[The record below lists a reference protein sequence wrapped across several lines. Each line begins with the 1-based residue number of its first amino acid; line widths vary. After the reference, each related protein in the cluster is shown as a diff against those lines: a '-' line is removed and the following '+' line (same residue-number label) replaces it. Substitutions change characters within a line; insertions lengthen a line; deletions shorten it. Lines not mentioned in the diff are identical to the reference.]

1 MFLSCRE
8 CLDIPNGSSL
18 LNVFPFSA
26 KIISR
31 FEEKGFKLVAM
42 KLKQASKE
50 LLETHYE
57 DLKEKKFFPG
67 LIQYMSSGPV
77 CPMVSFSASSCQD
90 CDFLGTVTA
99 RTAKKMSKRGAFCFA
114 LFPMGRCKFCQS
126 PRVLAGD
133 ETLSWDRSRVTRKHG
148 NFCVLTAAGHTVIYI
163 TRATTVEE
171 TC

>member
-1 MFLSCRE
+1 
-8 CLDIPNGSSL
+8 L

-77 CPMVSFSASSCQD
+77 CPMVSFSASSCQAFD
-90 CDFLGTVTA
+90 LLATATA
-99 RTAKKMSKRGAFCFA
+99 RTAKKLSKRGHFASLCFQWGGA
-114 LFPMGRCKFCQS
+114 SFASLHGYWREMRHS
-126 PRVLAGD
+126 P
-133 ETLSWDRSRVTRKHG
+133 WDRSRVTRKHG
-148 NFCVLTAAGHTVIYI
+148 NCCVLTAAGHTVIYI